1 MQPASGPRRG
11 ESTQVEC
18 ELPSSVGHT
27 SLNANA
33 GVAQRRRCMS
43 RSDMWSNGFSFFLEV
58 LDIKREF
65 EDEDYSCRR
74 SRHLHKSA
82 SVFIILTRLW
92 CFCRFNL
99 SAFGK
104 TLSELVFLTRERI
117 ETRYVLLFFW
127 GGFMSELCMK
137 GNKSEMWRVK
147 EYLKPCSN
155 NQCAFKKTSLAPNC
169 TNRDSMCQ
177 SYIFLFDFQDVFL
190 HSHLPK
196 QTHKYCFWPWNDSV
210 LYL

>member
-1 MQPASGPRRG
+1 MQATWKAPVVEDEEGEGGARPQGSKKPSHQSTNATGERSPERREHSSWMWTAFKCRTYLFKCKCRGCITASR
-11 ESTQVEC
+11 C
-18 ELPSSVGHT
+18 
-27 SLNANA
+27 
-33 GVAQRRRCMS
+33 CMS

-82 SVFIILTRLW
+82 SVFIILTCLW

-127 GGFMSELCMK
+127 GVL
-137 GNKSEMWRVK
+137 
-147 EYLKPCSN
+147 
-155 NQCAFKKTSLAPNC
+155 
-169 TNRDSMCQ
+169 CQ
-177 SYIFLFDFQDVFL
+177 SSLWKETKVRCGEWRNI
-190 HSHLPK
+190 
-196 QTHKYCFWPWNDSV
+196 
-210 LYL
+210 

>member
-1 MQPASGPRRG
+1 MKGACRGGRGGGEGGRDHRAPRNRLISPQMQPASGPRRG

-127 GGFMSELCMK
+127 GVL
-137 GNKSEMWRVK
+137 
-147 EYLKPCSN
+147 
-155 NQCAFKKTSLAPNC
+155 
-169 TNRDSMCQ
+169 CQ
-177 SYIFLFDFQDVFL
+177 SSLWKETKVRCGEWRNI
-190 HSHLPK
+190 
-196 QTHKYCFWPWNDSV
+196 
-210 LYL
+210 